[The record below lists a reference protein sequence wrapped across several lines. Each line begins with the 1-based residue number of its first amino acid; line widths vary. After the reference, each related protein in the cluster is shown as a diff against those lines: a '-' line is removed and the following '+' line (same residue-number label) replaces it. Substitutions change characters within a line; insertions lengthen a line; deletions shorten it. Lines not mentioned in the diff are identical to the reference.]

1 MAAILPTVRTFE
13 AKRVRYD
20 TQRAFDAVLADLRA
34 AVGDATHGELADAA
48 GGSLGKDDFEH
59 RMTKVTGDSDFML
72 FFELDHGAW
81 LKAYGIR
88 KKALRWV
95 FGNPVIAYTM
105 LRHDIASGLFAPV
118 EMLLLENEACDGMA
132 ILYDLP
138 SSLMVIDDNRPLL
151 DAARAL
157 DRKFAALIERVV

>member
-1 MAAILPTVRTFE
+1 MAAILPTVRTFQ
-13 AKRVRYD
+13 AKRVRYA
-20 TQRAFDAVLADLRA
+20 THRAFDAVLADLRV
-34 AVGDATHGELADAA
+34 AVGDATHGELAGAA
-48 GGSLGKDDFEH
+48 GGSSDKDDFED
-59 RMTKVTGDSDFML
+59 RMKKVTGDSDFML

-81 LKAYGIR
+81 LKSYGIR
-88 KKALRWV
+88 RRAVRWV

-118 EMLLLENEACDGMA
+118 EMLLLENEASDGMT
-132 ILYDLP
+132 IFYDLP

>member
-1 MAAILPTVRTFE
+1 MATILPTVRSFQ

-20 TQRAFDAVLADLRA
+20 TRRAFDAVLADLRA
-34 AVGDATHGELADAA
+34 AVGDATRGELAAA
-48 GGSLGKDDFEH
+48 ADGSLSKDDFET
-59 RMTKVTGDSDFML
+59 RMKKVTGDSDFML

-81 LKAYGIR
+81 LQTYGIHR
-88 KKALRWV
+88 NALRWV

-105 LRHDIASGLFAPV
+105 LRYDIIAGLFAPV
-118 EMLLLENEACDGMA
+118 EMLLLESEARDGTT
-132 ILYDLP
+132 IIYNLP

-151 DAARAL
+151 NAARSL

>member
-1 MAAILPTVRTFE
+1 MVAILPTVRTFQ

-20 TQRAFDAVLADLRA
+20 TRRAFEAVLADLRV
-34 AVGDATHGELADAA
+34 AVGDATHGELAEAA
-48 GGSLGKDDFEH
+48 GGSLGKDDFEN
-59 RMTKVTGDSDFML
+59 RMKKVTGDSDFML

-88 KKALRWV
+88 RKALRWV
-95 FGNPVIAYTM
+95 FGNPVIAHTM

-118 EMLLLENEACDGMA
+118 EMLLLENETSDGTI

-138 SSLMVIDDNRPLL
+138 SSLIAIDDNRPLL
-151 DAARAL
+151 DAARVL
-157 DRKFAALIERVV
+157 DCKFAALIERVI

>member
-1 MAAILPTVRTFE
+1 MAGILPTVRTFE

-20 TQRAFDAVLADLRA
+20 THRAFDAVLADLRA

-48 GGSLGKDDFEH
+48 GGAKGKDDFEH
-59 RMTKVTGDSDFML
+59 RMKKVTGYSDFML

-81 LKAYGIR
+81 LKSYGIR
-88 KKALRWV
+88 RKAVRWV

-118 EMLLLENEACDGMA
+118 EMLLLENETGDGMT

-157 DRKFAALIERVV
+157 DRKFAALVERVV